1 MHEKVTTTT
10 DAIGRLIDLQI
21 ELLNERPFQD
31 LAPDEVDDYH
41 TWQDCIRE
49 LCSELTDVHS

>member
-21 ELLNERPFQD
+21 GLLNERPFQD
-31 LAPDEVDDYH
+31 LDPDEVDDYH
-41 TWQDCIRE
+41 TWKIVSANCGPN
-49 LCSELTDVHS
+49 